1 MCFVC
6 VRGSRAEWGPGD
18 HSKADLFSPI
28 TQQPSLMGDWH
39 TPVILSGTERREG
52 GRERHVMGGITKRG
66 RGTAQVTEQNR
77 EILSQTRM

>member
-6 VRGSRAEWGPGD
+6 VCVCGSRAEWGPGD

-39 TPVILSGTERREG
+39 TPVILSGTEGEREG
-52 GRERHVMGGITKRG
+52 GKDMLWEGLLKEEE
-66 RGTAQVTEQNR
+66 EQHKSPR
-77 EILSQTRM
+77 KT